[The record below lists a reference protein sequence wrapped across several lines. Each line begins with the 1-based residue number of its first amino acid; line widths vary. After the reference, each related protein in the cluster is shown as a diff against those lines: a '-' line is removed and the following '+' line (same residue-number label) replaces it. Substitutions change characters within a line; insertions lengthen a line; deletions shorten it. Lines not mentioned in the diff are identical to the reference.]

1 MTTLVTNPT
10 HIKELCSKIKDSIIC
25 VSHANTDDI
34 IITFLKGYDCDMAH
48 PTVEGN
54 IIFKH
59 SGTFYKFVKPSD
71 DVFINNISATDSA
84 LTAQNNI
91 KSFRGFANIKRVLGF
106 TDDEIDSLKIEIIEK
121 PIMVSNKCM
130 FFTLTNKGSGQYLD
144 FVAWSRTGE
153 TSNYS
158 KKSGFNTSHSG
169 DNLCK
174 SYFAQS
180 IKIEDI
186 TKQCEFILGLHGYSK
201 TPLMSKTFTHQ
212 NPSMCCYSEADNT
225 VYVFPFQQTEG
236 ILGLENTTMA
246 SAIVQSDG
254 REMIKITPF
263 TTVPEK
269 TREGSVKTYNTTD
282 SITCNLPIRCF
293 EYADRVSVEE
303 DYDVIEAPIEHIVE
317 TISSGID
324 VPDKSVFQF
333 TTPDAIV
340 FDIENSVVMDYTG
353 NVIDGS
359 SAIHS
364 SKINP
369 SLFSTGK
376 YTKDVF
382 NGSIVP
388 ASKPVQN
395 LSTKIDKSQLC
406 VLHFTEDSS
415 KLVTENCAKPITNEM
430 KISCLIV
437 VTMDIPCDDGIID
450 KLENMKMSF
459 TKFANH
465 CSIILAKSI
474 KTDKYYWIR
483 GIRWNLR
490 SGVNELEEKV
500 YNFGEEFPSSE
511 VYSIITG
518 VKVPY
523 PVRNKTLQYSTVG
536 VGVEEVEGIIDGLDY
551 GKLIERQNDIIE
563 LFIQMSSLVPKD
575 TFKQFKTKCLTCLK
589 EKQEHY
595 SKEFKTKLSV
605 VLKKKFDG
613 DDSLELKKEIDALKH
628 KIKSSKANSV
638 LKNLTRTITGI
649 TYDGVASTK
658 AASKALDNVLREDLV
673 KGNVSIVKDMTND
686 DIWNYLEDIDMF
698 IVGQLE
704 EYSSEMLNDMLDK
717 VASNDFTGPEQPIV
731 GFHPTCGELD
741 GCTVAVLSQQIEE
754 KDIQHDLKGVVSMLC
769 GESENR
775 SSIPV
780 AVLHQFTEMDNP
792 LHFKWIDEVN
802 NPDVAKYRLLLRR
815 MVCEATLNRSRS
827 ISGGATSLTYF
838 LIAIF
843 ISLSQ
848 SIKSRISSLPTDK
861 TDFTVIA
868 MRNLVGYI
876 FTMCASGTSP
886 LSNIWQVLSY
896 YPEQVP
902 KINAFEKKDL
912 WILRNLIDMFPYCL
926 WSVAEP
932 NFKKNALCGCVKL
945 LAKDIIT
952 SSLDKIGADEKKDM
966 AIKTAEISKDL
977 TTVWQW
983 QKLVIISI
991 MKMVTKKLK
1000 KEPYENKIIK
1010 HVATHLFESYP
1021 DIDEMMIS
1029 KNHKKS
1035 DSSKKLKFILEL
1047 MMKHGNISL
1056 NDHQMKTVKNIISK
1070 RMHPYYHTLSKS
1082 ERSVLFDKLDIGG
1095 VYKELGKLVKYE
1107 DDGKGP
1113 ANKYLKSWAL
1123 SLPKVSP
1130 LDESTDLIASKGDTF
1145 DMIKDLFS
1153 LDVGTSSSAS
1163 SGSGS
1168 DSSGSDSSASTAGAI
1183 VVKYP
1188 DMREDLW
1195 LTMNDVSKMSEFIR
1209 GKKLTEVVS
1218 ILEFVFKGTDVNVY
1232 SVIIDIVGILLDE
1245 YKDRAKAYDIILR
1258 KYKF

>member
-1 MTTLVTNPT
+1 MATFVTNPT

-25 VSHANTDDI
+25 VPHANTDNI
-34 IITFLKGYDCDMAH
+34 IIAILNGYDCDMAH
-48 PTVEGN
+48 PT
-54 IIFKH
+54 IDRHIMFKH
-59 SGTFYKFVKPSD
+59 SGTVYKFIKPSD
-71 DVFINNISATDSA
+71 AVFINNISATDSA

-91 KSFRGFANIKRVLGF
+91 KSFRGFANIKGVLGF
-106 TDDEIDSLKIEIIEK
+106 PCDKIDSLKIEIIDK
-121 PIMVSNKCM
+121 PIMLSNKCM

-144 FVAWSRTGE
+144 FVAWSRSGQ

-158 KKSGFNTSHSG
+158 AKKGFNTIHSG
-169 DNLCK
+169 DNTYT

-180 IKIEDI
+180 IKIEDT
-186 TKQCEFILGLHGYSK
+186 TKQCEFILGLHGYSR
-201 TPLMSKTFTHQ
+201 TPLMSKTFTDQ
-212 NPSMCCYSEADNT
+212 KPSMCCYSEADNT

-293 EYADRVSVEE
+293 EYADIVSVEE
-303 DYDVIEAPIEHIVE
+303 EYDVIETPIENLVE
-317 TISSGID
+317 TITHGVD

-333 TTPDAIV
+333 MTPDASV

-353 NVIDGS
+353 NIIDGYT
-359 SAIHS
+359 IHS

-388 ASKPVQN
+388 AYKPVNN
-395 LSTKIDKSQLC
+395 LSTKIENSRLC

-415 KLVTENCAKPITNEM
+415 KLVTENCAKSITNDM

-437 VTMDIPCDDGIID
+437 VTVDILSDDGIID
-450 KLENMKMSF
+450 KLEHMKMSF

-483 GIRWNLR
+483 GIRWNLC
-490 SGVNELEEKV
+490 SGVNEIEEKV

-511 VYSIITG
+511 VDAIITG

-523 PVRNKTLQYSTVG
+523 PVRTKTLQYSTVTAKG
-536 VGVEEVEGIIDGLDY
+536 VGVEVEEVESIIDGLEY
-551 GKLIERQNDIIE
+551 EKLIERQNDIIE
-563 LFIQMSSLVPKD
+563 LFIQMASLVPQD
-575 TFKQFKTKCLTCLK
+575 TFKQFKTKCLTFLK
-589 EKQEHY
+589 SKQDHY
-595 SKEFKTKLSV
+595 SKVFKTNLSV
-605 VLKKKFDG
+605 LLKRKFHG
-613 DDSLELKKEIDALKH
+613 DNSLELKKEIEALKH
-628 KIKSSKANSV
+628 KIKSQKANSV

-658 AASKALDNVLREDLV
+658 SASKALENVLREDLV
-673 KGNVSIVKDMTND
+673 KGNVSIVKDMTNE

-704 EYSSEMLNDMLDK
+704 EGSYEMIHNMLDK
-717 VASNDFTGPEQPIV
+717 VASNDFTGPEQPII

-741 GCTVAVLSQQIEE
+741 GCTVAVLGQQIEE
-754 KDIQHDLKGVVSMLC
+754 KGIQHDLKGVVSMLC
-769 GESENR
+769 GETEDR

-780 AVLHQFTEMDNP
+780 AVLHQFTEIDNP

-827 ISGGATSLTYF
+827 IGGGSTSLTYF

-843 ISLSQ
+843 ISLAQ

-876 FTMCASGTSP
+876 FTMCASGTMP

-902 KINAFEKKDL
+902 KINAFEQKDL

-932 NFKKNALCGCVKL
+932 NFKKNTLCGCVKL
-945 LAKDIIT
+945 IAKYVIT
-952 SSLDKIGADEKKDM
+952 SSLDKIDADKKKDM
-966 AIKTAEISKDL
+966 TLKTTEISKDL
-977 TTVWQW
+977 TIVWQW

-1021 DIDEMMIS
+1021 EIDEMMIS
-1029 KNHKKS
+1029 NNHKKS

-1056 NDHQMKTVKNIISK
+1056 NPHQIKTVKNIISK

-1082 ERSVLFDKLDIGG
+1082 KRTEMFDTLDIGG
-1095 VYKELGKLVKYE
+1095 LYKELGKLVKYE

-1130 LDESTDLIASKGDTF
+1130 LDGSTDLIASKGDTF

-1153 LDVGTSSSAS
+1153 LDCGKSIGVSSKI
-1163 SGSGS
+1163 
-1168 DSSGSDSSASTAGAI
+1168 TADLTLDEDAL

-1195 LTMNDVSKMSEFIR
+1195 LKMNDVSKMSEFIR
-1209 GKKLTEVVS
+1209 DKKLTEVVS
-1218 ILEFVFKGTDVNVY
+1218 ILEYTFKGVDINVY